1 LSQAVVLKCKVAQL
15 AITQAERPT
24 SLEVSL
30 QVGSLSRGPTEL
42 QIDASQ
48 LAKDFGIPAG
58 RLGSKELLKPGDRIP
73 ILFESLND
81 LFKQG

>member
-15 AITQAERPT
+15 AITQAERST
-24 SLEVSL
+24 RLEVRL
-30 QVGSLSRGPTEL
+30 EVGSLSRGPTEL

-58 RLGSKELLKPGDRIP
+58 RLGSEQLFKPGDRIP